1 MPRTRMST
9 FCAIATLLALGCN
22 LQPQQQSSKTESKT
36 DTKAE
41 PKANDADKKC
51 AACALFTEQDVQLML
66 GARVSPGKTNDTTCK
81 WTVADDDKTYLS
93 IRIDDDT
100 HYWPTDLSTFPEY
113 QEAKGVGKKAFA
125 FRYRDGGYA
134 GMALTEKQVVMII
147 MRGGSS
153 SRDAATAALRTVLD
167 RLAKNNK

>member
-1 MPRTRMST
+1 MPRLRISI
-9 FCAIATLLALGCN
+9 FCAFPMLIALGCIQN
-22 LQPQQQSSKTESKT
+22 GQPQPSAA
-36 DTKAE
+36 DAKAG
-41 PKANDADKKC
+41 PKASDADKKC
-51 AACALFTEQDVQLML
+51 AACALLTEQDVQLML

-81 WTVADDDKTYLS
+81 WTGADDDKTYLS

-153 SRDAATAALRTVLD
+153 SRDAAIDSLRTVLD